1 MIEAVLFALDDRLYP
16 ESQYRR
22 SGLRHVAQVLGNPEH
37 IFDMLEE
44 FYRQTGD
51 PIKQIVNLLLAEY
64 HSHMPEI
71 SPYPD
76 VVPVLRELS
85 KEYRLG
91 LVTSNTT
98 GAQQIKIEKLEIAS
112 WFDHITIATH
122 PHVKPTR
129 RPYLD
134 TLEALGV
141 EARKAVFVGDDPDTD
156 LLGAHR
162 VGMKSI
168 LVVRKD
174 ADGIEPPFPLGS
186 QPAAIIG
193 SLSELPEVLVELSR
207 EAEVIA

>member
-1 MIEAVLFALDDRLYP
+1 MIKAVLFALDDTLYP
-16 ESQYRR
+16 EGQYRR
-22 SGLRHVAQVLGNPEH
+22 SGLRHVANFLGNPEH
-37 IFDMLEE
+37 IFDILEE
-44 FYRQTGD
+44 FYQQTGD
-51 PIKQIVNLLLAEY
+51 PIKQIVNLLLTEY
-64 HSHMPEI
+64 HSHRPEI

-76 VVPVLRELS
+76 VVPALRGLS

-112 WFDHITIATH
+112 WFDHITIATP

-141 EARKAVFVGDDPDTD
+141 DPQAAVFVGDDPDTD

-168 LVVRKD
+168 LVARKD

-186 QPAAIIG
+186 QPAAIID
-193 SLSELPEVLVELSR
+193 SLSKLPDVLVELNL
-207 EAEVIA
+207 EAEAIA